1 MRSEMVLRWFAK
13 DGREFD
19 SERDC
24 RGYEREK
31 ETERDEEVARYKREL
46 LHCHNLMEFA
56 EKFRKTELYDALSKL
71 QKNPKNPHLIHKA
84 KQLVMN
90 HPEYGFY
97 YAKKDTYYI
106 PKRFYLAFDTGFY
119 FHSDVITKDGYDT
132 VYKYLYNKFDFEKD
146 MQPLKERKAQA
157 QRKLV
162 FFKKH
167 PWWDKT
173 LD

>member
-56 EKFRKTELYDALSKL
+56 EKFRNTSKRYDKNVRSCRAAAIGWKRCHSKNYSYNG
-71 QKNPKNPHLIHKA
+71 KCFSA
-84 KQLVMN
+84 
-90 HPEYGFY
+90 GS
-97 YAKKDTYYI
+97 
-106 PKRFYLAFDTGFY
+106 KRFISA
-119 FHSDVITKDGYDT
+119 
-132 VYKYLYNKFDFEKD
+132 
-146 MQPLKERKAQA
+146 
-157 QRKLV
+157 
-162 FFKKH
+162 
-167 PWWDKT
+167 
-173 LD
+173 